1 MKVLRRP
8 RVFESLGLR
17 EEMRLFGFGVIEG
30 GVHDVVET
38 AVHGGT
44 IIFIGILAFES
55 DSIYGR
61 ERKYIIS
68 IAKPGEERT
77 NWALFALKAIF
88 SEFAMSSAV
97 VVRFFGFPHPKNH

>member
-1 MKVLRRP
+1 
-8 RVFESLGLR
+8 
-17 EEMRLFGFGVIEG
+17 MRLFGFGVVEG
-30 GVHDVVET
+30 GAHDVVET

-68 IAKPGEERT
+68 IGKPGEERT
-77 NWALFALKAIF
+77 NWVLFALRAIF
-88 SEFAMSSAV
+88 LELAMFSAV
-97 VVRFFGFPHPKNH
+97 VVPSFDFPHPKTQ